1 MFNFSEL
8 VGIDTSNSRTSS
20 DLRFSAKTN
29 KFTLSSTTMVNLDL
43 INNGLRLWAWPTK
56 SAVLLSVQSPERSK
70 FLKGREGSTNKGRT
84 FTNDELVRLLN
95 LGSEDV
101 EFNLVET
108 GNHDDRTFYEIVP
121 VTDETT
127 LSILTPSEN
136 EDDEEEY
143 DETETEE
150 VSFDKYE

>member
-121 VTDETT
+121 VIDEA
-127 LSILTPSEN
+127 TPSIMSH
-136 EDDEEEY
+136 EDSVEEY
-143 DETETEE
+143 NETETEE